1 MLSRIL
7 RSEGWRVREAE
18 NGRAALEEVAREIP
32 SIVLLDLMMPEMDGF
47 EFIDELQR
55 QEAWRH
61 IPVLVVTAKELT
73 EEDRERLNGYV
84 GRVLRKGSYDKGE
97 LVEVVSAMVA
107 ARIRSVR
114 DRV

>member
-1 MLSRIL
+1 
-7 RSEGWRVREAE
+7 
-18 NGRAALEEVAREIP
+18 
-32 SIVLLDLMMPEMDGF
+32 MMPEMDGF